1 MKAKNPITIRN
12 PNLDEM
18 GDVANI
24 LVKSFNDKIS
34 FIFPEN
40 LNLGEE
46 IFKELMTKY
55 MRKKDLLRFFV
66 AVHEKEILGTL
77 EINTKTKIP
86 SLFEELLIF
95 FIITKNF
102 GFLRSIKKF
111 VSLMLMIM
119 EFVKK
124 RELHITFVA
133 VKPEAR
139 SQNIGRQLIYAAER
153 LAVKLNCKYLALDVV
168 YRNHRAQKLYKKLGF
183 KEILRMESSFF
194 LYFMGING
202 AIRMRKDLD

>member
-1 MKAKNPITIRN
+1 
-12 PNLDEM
+12 M

-24 LVKSFNDKIS
+24 LLKSFNDKIS

-40 LNLGEE
+40 VDLGEE

-55 MRKKDLLRFFV
+55 TRKKDLLRFFV

-77 EINTKTKIP
+77 EINTKTKLP

-95 FIITKNF
+95 FIIAKNF
-102 GFLRSIKKF
+102 GFLKSIKKF
-111 VSLMLMIM
+111 VSMMMMIM

-153 LAVKLNCKYLALDVV
+153 LALKLNCKYLALDVV

-183 KEILRMESSFF
+183 KEMLRMQSSFF
-194 LYFMGING
+194 LYFMGIQG
-202 AIRMRKDLD
+202 AIRMRKDIK